1 MQKMKKQLNF
11 DYGAI
16 HASYWMLYGVTSSFA
31 SAFLLAA
38 GYTNGE
44 IGIILAV
51 GNVAAVF
58 LQPLIADLAD
68 RSSKIS
74 LLGVVKLCTV
84 LLVLLEAGLFL
95 YQHRSAAL
103 WVLFAMLT
111 AWMMTLHPLLNS
123 LSFKLEETGVH
134 INFGVC
140 RSMGSLFYSI
150 LCAILGTLVENHGV
164 GVLPAAGEL
173 TLAALLLSLFLVG
186 KHFQRA
192 CAERAGEP
200 QLTAQKAEPQPEER
214 IDLLDF
220 LRDNKAFAWMQLGVA
235 AVYFHNSI
243 LNNYMLQIVEGVGGN
258 SEDMGRIFSVM
269 AFLEIPALFFFD
281 KIHKRFSCR
290 VMLKAAAVCFVLKIL
305 LVYLA
310 QDIALIYA
318 AHLLQP
324 FSFALFLPAMVAFIN
339 EIMRKGEAVKGQAFY
354 TMMITISSIVSSV
367 AGGFLLDTVGDK
379 AMLLVSTL
387 LTAVGAAVI
396 ILLIGRIGK
405 RSAVPSGTSGDP
417 GDSSQKN
424 CA

>member
-1 MQKMKKQLNF
+1 MKKQLNF

-16 HASYWMLYGVTSSFA
+16 HAFYWMLYGVTSSFA

-51 GNVAAVF
+51 GNVTAVF

-68 RSSKIS
+68 RSSKVS
-74 LLGVVKLCTV
+74 LLGVIKLCTV
-84 LLVLLEAGLFL
+84 LLLLLEAGLFV

-123 LSFKLEETGVH
+123 LSFKLEEAGVH

-140 RSMGSLFYSI
+140 RSMGSLSYAI
-150 LCAILGTLVENHGV
+150 LCAVLGTLVENHGA
-164 GVLPAAGEL
+164 GVLPVAGVFSF
-173 TLAALLLSLFLVG
+173 AALLLTLFLVG
-186 KHFQRA
+186 KHFQEA
-192 CAERAGEP
+192 CAKRAGEP
-200 QLTAQKAEPQPEER
+200 QSAVQNTEVQQNER
-214 IDLLDF
+214 INLLDF
-220 LRDNKAFAWMQLGVA
+220 LRGNKVFAWMQLGVA

-281 KIHKRFSCR
+281 KIHKRFSCQ
-290 VMLKAAAVCFVLKIL
+290 VMLKVASVCFVLKIL

-310 QDIALIYA
+310 QDIVLIYA
-318 AHLLQP
+318 AHFLQP
-324 FSFALFLPAMVAFIN
+324 LSLALFLPAMVAFIN
-339 EIMRKGEAVKGQAFY
+339 EIMRKGEAVKGQALY
-354 TMMITISSIVSSV
+354 TMMITISSIISSV
-367 AGGFLLDTVGDK
+367 AGGFLLDTAGAK
-379 AMLLVSTL
+379 FMLLTATTV
-387 LTAVGAAVI
+387 TAVGAAAV

-405 RSAVPSGTSGDP
+405 RSEDTSEDAGETGDR
-417 GDSSQKN
+417 DQKN